1 MIASGGIL
9 HRRTMHYNRIPNTI
23 TVYLS
28 QLNGQNLRLAEN
40 ILKGLLHRTDSPVE
54 PGTILELKLGTIS
67 LSGTIQIPV
76 KVIRCDK
83 ISESEYDLYMNYTEK
98 DFNKIQEIEELI
110 RDLS

>member
-1 MIASGGIL
+1 M
-9 HRRTMHYNRIPNTI
+9 RYNRIPNTV

-28 QLNGQNLRLAEN
+28 QLAGQNLRLAEN
-40 ILKGLLHRTDSPVE
+40 ILKGLLYRTDSPIE

-67 LSGTIQIPV
+67 LSGAIQIPV
-76 KVIRCDK
+76 KVIHCEK

-98 DFNKIQEIEELI
+98 DFNKIQEIEDLI

>member
-1 MIASGGIL
+1 
-9 HRRTMHYNRIPNTI
+9 MHYNRIPSTV
-23 TVYLS
+23 TVYLNR
-28 QLNGQNLRLAEN
+28 LTGQNLRLAEN

-67 LSGTIQIPV
+67 LSGAIQIPV

-98 DFNKIQEIEELI
+98 DFNKIQEIEDLI

>member
-1 MIASGGIL
+1 M
-9 HRRTMHYNRIPNTI
+9 RYNRIPNTV

-28 QLNGQNLRLAEN
+28 QLAGQNLRLAEN
-40 ILKGLLHRTDSPVE
+40 ILKGLLYRTDSPIE
-54 PGTILELKLGTIS
+54 PGTILELKIGTIS

-76 KVIRCDK
+76 KVIRCEK

-98 DFNKIQEIEELI
+98 DFNKIQEIEDLI

>member
-1 MIASGGIL
+1 MIESGGVL
-9 HRRTMHYNRIPNTI
+9 HRCVMHYNRIPNTV

-28 QLNGQNLRLAEN
+28 QLTGQNLRLAEN
-40 ILKGLLHRTDSPVE
+40 ILKGLLHRTDSPIE

-67 LSGTIQIPV
+67 LSGAIQIPV

-98 DFNKIQEIEELI
+98 DFNKIQEIEDLI

>member
-1 MIASGGIL
+1 
-9 HRRTMHYNRIPNTI
+9 MHYNRIPNTI

-28 QLNGQNLRLAEN
+28 RLNGQNLRLAEN

>member
-1 MIASGGIL
+1 M
-9 HRRTMHYNRIPNTI
+9 RYNRIPNTV

-28 QLNGQNLRLAEN
+28 QLAGQNLRLAEN
-40 ILKGLLHRTDSPVE
+40 ILKGLLHRTDSPIE
-54 PGTILELKLGTIS
+54 PGTILELKIGTIS

-76 KVIRCDK
+76 KVIRCEK

-98 DFNKIQEIEELI
+98 DFNKIQEIEDLI

>member
-1 MIASGGIL
+1 
-9 HRRTMHYNRIPNTI
+9 MHYNRIPNTV

-28 QLNGQNLRLAEN
+28 QLTGQNLRLAEN
-40 ILKGLLHRTDSPVE
+40 ILKGLLHRTDSPIE

-67 LSGTIQIPV
+67 LSGAIQIPV

-98 DFNKIQEIEELI
+98 DFNKIQEIEDLI

>member
-1 MIASGGIL
+1 MIEFGGVL
-9 HRRTMHYNRIPNTI
+9 HRCAMYYNRIPNTV

-28 QLNGQNLRLAEN
+28 QLTGQNLRLAEN
-40 ILKGLLHRTDSPVE
+40 ILKGLLHRTDSPIE

-67 LSGTIQIPV
+67 LSGAIQIPV

-98 DFNKIQEIEELI
+98 DFNKIQEIEDLI

>member
-1 MIASGGIL
+1 MY
-9 HRRTMHYNRIPNTI
+9 YNRIPNTV

-28 QLNGQNLRLAEN
+28 QLTGQNLRLAEN
-40 ILKGLLHRTDSPVE
+40 ILKGLLHRTDSPIE

-67 LSGTIQIPV
+67 LSGAIQIPV

-98 DFNKIQEIEELI
+98 DFNKIQEIEDLI